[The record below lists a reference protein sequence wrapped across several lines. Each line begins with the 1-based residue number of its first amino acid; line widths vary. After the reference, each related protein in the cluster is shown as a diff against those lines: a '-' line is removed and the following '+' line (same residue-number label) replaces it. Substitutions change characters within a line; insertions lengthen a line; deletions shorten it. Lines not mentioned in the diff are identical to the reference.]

1 MYYRSCLKGL
11 EMFSSDEL
19 CGGKLPQMIAHTCTL
34 SKKPGSF
41 AQGLS
46 PPPPICLHR
55 TADPVA
61 SCTLAILVYTLLW
74 IVELRRP
81 CVCAHTYTH
90 SFFHTDSISWQ
101 PLPNPDVVYIAVNTD
116 FYGFWFALLTHTHT
130 HPCFGL
136 GMMSAELP
144 LPPGV
149 YLGTHF
155 LSGEGRGKGSILS
168 PLLCCFS
175 LTSWQTPAQGECKH
189 TERG

>member
-130 HPCFGL
+130 PLFWL
-136 GMMSAELP
+136 GNAVCRTPPPPWSLPWDP
-144 LPPGV
+144 LPQ
-149 YLGTHF
+149 
-155 LSGEGRGKGSILS
+155 
-168 PLLCCFS
+168 
-175 LTSWQTPAQGECKH
+175 W
-189 TERG
+189 

>member
-46 PPPPICLHR
+46 LPPSICLHR

-61 SCTLAILVYTLLW
+61 SCTLAILVYTLPW
-74 IVELRRP
+74 IVELHRP
-81 CVCAHTYTH
+81 CVRVHTHTH
-90 SFFHTDSISWQ
+90 THTFHTDSVSWQ

-116 FYGFWFALLTHTHT
+116 FYGFWFASRPLHTHT
-130 HPCFGL
+130 L
-136 GMMSAELP
+136 VLAWE
-144 LPPGV
+144 
-149 YLGTHF
+149 
-155 LSGEGRGKGSILS
+155 
-168 PLLCCFS
+168 
-175 LTSWQTPAQGECKH
+175 
-189 TERG
+189 